1 MYKRQTILLVNDDLR
16 LEKIKL
22 DVLRFQENHVLA
34 TNLPFDRNFVTKWSP
49 QLDTGIKVKV
59 VNMSK
64 GNRGVEPAKSESISL
79 SKEERDKLISAVE
92 NNKWIPKDVK
102 KRIVKQL
109 SQELV
114 PRKVVDRLRK
124 RMGG

>member
-1 MYKRQTILLVNDDLR
+1 M
-16 LEKIKL
+16 
-22 DVLRFQENHVLA
+22 A

-64 GNRGVEPAKSESISL
+64 GNRGVEPAKSESIKL
-79 SKEERDKLISAVE
+79 SEEERDKLISAVE

-114 PRKVVDRLRK
+114 PKKVVDRLRK

>member
-1 MYKRQTILLVNDDLR
+1 
-16 LEKIKL
+16 
-22 DVLRFQENHVLA
+22 LA

-59 VNMSK
+59 INKSN
-64 GNRGVEPAKSESISL
+64 GNKVIVPANSESIKL

-114 PRKVVDRLRK
+114 PKKVVDRLRK

>member
-1 MYKRQTILLVNDDLR
+1 
-16 LEKIKL
+16 
-22 DVLRFQENHVLA
+22 
-34 TNLPFDRNFVTKWSP
+34 
-49 QLDTGIKVKV
+49 
-59 VNMSK
+59 MSK
-64 GNRGVEPAKSESISL
+64 GNRGVEPAKSESIKL

-102 KRIVKQL
+102 ERIVKQL

-114 PRKVVDRLRK
+114 PKKVVDRLRK

>member
-1 MYKRQTILLVNDDLR
+1 MCIR
-16 LEKIKL
+16 
-22 DVLRFQENHVLA
+22 
-34 TNLPFDRNFVTKWSP
+34 DR
-49 QLDTGIKVKV
+49 
-59 VNMSK
+59 
-64 GNRGVEPAKSESISL
+64 RE
-79 SKEERDKLISAVE
+79 KLISAVE

-114 PRKVVDRLRK
+114 PKKVVDRLRK